1 MSRLKVLIVDD
12 SLTVRRRLADAFLFD
27 TSFEVVGEA
36 ADGQEAYEQCQRLRP
51 DVVTMDL
58 MMPKVD
64 GLRATELIMARCPT
78 PIIVLSAA
86 ENRTEGLRTLDA
98 LAAGAVDAVDKPT
111 QGLDARWAEQLMARV
126 RVAARVRL
134 RSATREPMRPSLPTP
149 APLSPPTP
157 MAVPPPSKGAARA
170 VLPRMV
176 VMGAST
182 GGPAAVR
189 RILSA
194 LPRDF
199 PLPVLL
205 VLHTTEHFDTTMA
218 EWLGTQ
224 SGLEVRKAVDG
235 EPVPP
240 RGRVCVR
247 MAPGNRHLVVRDGRL
262 RLVDGPER
270 HSCRPSVDEL
280 FESVARELG
289 GAAIGCLLTGM
300 GRDGAEG
307 LVALR
312 RAGSATVVEDESTC
326 VVFGMPREAI
336 RLGAA
341 QHVVGLPQIPSLL
354 TALARAGAREGTA

>member
-1 MSRLKVLIVDD
+1 MNRLRVLIVDD
-12 SLTVRRRLADAFLFD
+12 SLTVRRRLADGFAFD
-27 TSFEVVGEA
+27 TSCEVVGEA
-36 ADGQEAYEQCQRLRP
+36 ADGQQAFEQCQRLRP

-58 MMPKVD
+58 VMPKVD
-64 GLRATELIMARCPT
+64 GLRATELIMAHCPT

-98 LAAGAVDAVDKPT
+98 LAAGAVDAVDKPS
-111 QGLDARWAEQLMARV
+111 GLLDSKWMQTLVSRV
-126 RVAARVRL
+126 RVAARVRVITHVRARL
-134 RSATREPMRPSLPTP
+134 QSE
-149 APLSPPTP
+149 SPPARLPPQRVAAPT
-157 MAVPPPSKGAARA
+157 VPPR
-170 VLPRMV
+170 LL

-189 RILSA
+189 HILRS
-194 LPRDF
+194 LPSDF

-205 VLHTTEHFDTTMA
+205 VLHITEHFDTAMV
-218 EWLGTQ
+218 EWLEGQ
-224 SGLEVRKAVDG
+224 SGLQVRNAVDG
-235 EPVPP
+235 EVLPLP
-240 RGRVCVR
+240 GRLAVR
-247 MAPGNRHLVVRDGRL
+247 MAPGNRHLVVRAGRL

-289 GAAIGCLLTGM
+289 AAAIGCLLTGM

-307 LVALR
+307 LAAMR
-312 RAGSATVVEDESTC
+312 RAGAATVVEDESTC

-341 QHVVGLPQIPSLL
+341 QHVVGLTEIPPLL
-354 TALARAGAREGTA
+354 TALARAGAREGMS